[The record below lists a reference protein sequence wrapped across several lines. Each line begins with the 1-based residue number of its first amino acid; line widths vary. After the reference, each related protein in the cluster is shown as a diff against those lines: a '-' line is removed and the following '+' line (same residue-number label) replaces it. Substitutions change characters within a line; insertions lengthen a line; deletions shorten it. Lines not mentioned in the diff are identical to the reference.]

1 MRVIYHILDW
11 MGLQ

>member
-1 MRVIYHILDW
+1 VIYHILDW